1 MITLASHLSLHG
13 CLSTLDNARIN
24 LTTLHKGMI
33 IKYKRLKKK
42 HGDRLE
48 THNPKIRGHIRL
60 CVSLRGARLRTAKS
74 RADCCHARVASAVG
88 TWRELQM

>member
-33 IKYKRLKKK
+33 IKYKRLKN
-42 HGDRLE
+42 HGDRRE
-48 THNPKIRGHIRL
+48 THNPKIRDQIRL

-74 RADCCHARVASAVG
+74 RTDCCHARVASAVG
-88 TWRELQM
+88 TWRDLQM